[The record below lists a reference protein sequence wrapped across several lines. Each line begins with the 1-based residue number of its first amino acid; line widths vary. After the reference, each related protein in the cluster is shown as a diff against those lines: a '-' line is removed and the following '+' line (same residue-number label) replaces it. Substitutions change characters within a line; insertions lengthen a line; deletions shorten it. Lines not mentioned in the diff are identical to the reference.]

1 MRKKK
6 EKLNQIKCFKGEN
19 NMRYLIWI
27 NDLVVIENNEEYDFL
42 DEMYPE
48 IKDKYIIMW
57 AIKNAAKKPIN
68 DNIRNKIDK
77 IQKEI
82 ETKLEMLGIDNYILF
97 IKRDNKFIEPVSGV
111 EFDISKKSLHLREA
125 SEEEEQRYINGLTK
139 KNIEFLN
146 NKMPYFKNS
155 INSYQKRK

>member
-1 MRKKK
+1 
-6 EKLNQIKCFKGEN
+6 
-19 NMRYLIWI
+19 MRYLIWI